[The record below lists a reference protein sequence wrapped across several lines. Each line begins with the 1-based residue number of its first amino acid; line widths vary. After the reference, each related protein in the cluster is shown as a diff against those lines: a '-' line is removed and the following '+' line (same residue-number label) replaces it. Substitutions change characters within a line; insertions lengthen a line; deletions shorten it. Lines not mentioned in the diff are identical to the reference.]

1 MFGQTHSRVL
11 LALFASLVMLVNT
24 GCEPGRVEVIEENEE
39 YSFDDV
45 AAQIAA
51 EEAASEEARE
61 P

>member
-11 LALFASLVMLVNT
+11 LALFASLVMLANT